1 MHVARNTD
9 RLSEW
14 QADIRTVRTGR
25 ETDDHEQ
32 CGQAERQTIT
42 NSADRQRDRRSRTV
56 RTGRETDDHE
66 QCGQADEQGG
76 QVEIE
81 IDEQCGQ
88 AER

>member
-14 QADIRTVRTGR
+14 QADI
-25 ETDDHEQ
+25 
-32 CGQAERQTIT
+32 
-42 NSADRQRDRRSRTV
+42 RTV

-88 AER
+88 ADR

>member
-1 MHVARNTD
+1 MHAVCMLPETLTD
-9 RLSEW
+9 C
-14 QADIRTVRTGR
+14 QNGR
-25 ETDDHEQ
+25 QTYEQ